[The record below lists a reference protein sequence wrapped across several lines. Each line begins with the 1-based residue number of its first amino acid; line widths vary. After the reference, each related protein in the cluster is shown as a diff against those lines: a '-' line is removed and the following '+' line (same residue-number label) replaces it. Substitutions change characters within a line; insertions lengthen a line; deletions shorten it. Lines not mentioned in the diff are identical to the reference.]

1 MAEMVNPLYIFYHSK
16 IFLKDEK
23 KKVQAAHHLSDM
35 TNLFRKFKFQFG
47 KVYPGAESGIII
59 SFRGSYIFL
68 ELTGHGVVLESKKT
82 KL

>member
-1 MAEMVNPLYIFYHSK
+1 
-16 IFLKDEK
+16 
-23 KKVQAAHHLSDM
+23 M

-47 KVYPGAESGIII
+47 KVYPGAEPGIII

-68 ELTGHGVVLESKKT
+68 ELTGHGVVLEGKKT